1 MNILITGSKG
11 FIGSNLKIFLLL
23 KKKYLIFEH
32 NRHDA
37 KAELI
42 KKIQKVDIIIHTG
55 AENRSDKKENF
66 EQNNYQLTRTIID
79 NIKPKTHI
87 IFTSTTKINDET
99 QYGKTKKKAEN
110 ILKKFYKK
118 KKIFVINFE
127 TSKYIW

>member
-32 NRHDA
+32 NRQDT

-42 KKIQKVDIIIHTG
+42 KKIQKVDLIIHAG

-87 IFTSTTKINDET
+87 IFTSTTKINDAT

-110 ILKKFYKK
+110 ILKKFQKK
-118 KKIFVINFE
+118 KKLFLINFE